1 MGLMD
6 IIQEL
11 MNPNQGKTP
20 PGATP
25 PYMPTSAGAQ
35 TPGPVRSPVTPMMPG
50 VPRPQGNVQPNM
62 GPPPAQPGPIE
73 VAGPPKH
80 LLGDLGA
87 GDERLAGPPRD
98 NAAENGLTGIL
109 ANQIG
114 VPDREKAETWSSVP
128 WYKDK
133 DRLGMMLAAA
143 SNGFGNM
150 SMRGNQGM
158 RGMNNMM
165 IKNGMEKQEENK
177 TMQYLAKNNPEMFK
191 VMTKLPPGQR
201 GEYLKLAMQKKFGLN
216 NQFRTNTSGV
226 TTDEKTGRQYV
237 VTSDGQGNNK
247 VEFLTDDAGN
257 PLTGSTTESEADVEI
272 RMQGIKLASDK
283 GSAFFDKAE
292 GLKNDIRIMEEA
304 QQALTDG
311 ADSGFLVRYLP
322 AFDEATQRLRT
333 AANSAGINIIN
344 SATFG
349 ALSEKEMSL
358 ALSTG
363 IPIGLNEQELQQYLS
378 ARIQAQEK
386 LYEEITN
393 RAIDLNSGTH
403 TLGDWQKIWK
413 ESEANMEYND
423 AYADPW
429 TDIKYDKNPL
439 TADDDDDD
447 IIDVTA
453 PVAAPSVSTGPS
465 RRRY

>member
-11 MNPNQGKTP
+11 MDPNKGKTP

-25 PYMPTSAGAQ
+25 PYLPTSAGAQ
-35 TPGPVRSPVTPMMPG
+35 TPGPAPAPGAMNAMPPMMPKI
-50 VPRPQGNVQPNM
+50 PRPQGNVPYDM
-62 GPPPAQPGPIE
+62 GPPKSLA
-73 VAGPPKH
+73 
-80 LLGDLGA
+80 GDLGM
-87 GDERLAGPPRD
+87 GPNQLPGPPRAQGSD
-98 NAAENGLTGIL
+98 LLEPIL
-109 ANQIG
+109 PNQIS
-114 VPDREKAETWSSVP
+114 VPQREKAESWIDMP

-133 DRLGMMLAAA
+133 DRMGMMLAAL

-150 SMRGNQGM
+150 TLRGNQGI
-158 RGMNNMM
+158 RGVNNML
-165 IKNGMEKQEENK
+165 IQKGMQGMEENK
-177 TMQYLAKNNPEMFK
+177 TMKYLAENNPEMFR
-191 VMTKLPPGQR
+191 VLTKIPPNQR
-201 GEYLKLAMQKKFGLN
+201 GDFMKLAMQKKFGLN

-226 TTDEKTGRQYV
+226 TTDEATGRQYV
-237 VTSDGQGNNK
+237 VTSDGHGNNK
-247 VEFLTDDAGN
+247 IEFLEDDAGN
-257 PLTGSTTESEADVEI
+257 PLTGATSASEADIAVRLE
-272 RMQGIKLASDK
+272 GIKLASDK

-292 GLKNDIRIMEEA
+292 GLRNDIRIMEEA
-304 QQALTDG
+304 QQALADG

-363 IPIGLNEQELQQYLS
+363 IPIGLSEGELKKYLA
-378 ARIQAQEK
+378 ARIKAQEK

-403 TLGDWQKIWK
+403 TLGEWQKIWK
-413 ESEANMEYND
+413 ESEANMQHDD

-429 TDIKYDKNPL
+429 TDIKYDKKPL
-439 TADDDDDD
+439 SDDDDDDDDD
-447 IIDVTA
+447 IIDVID
-453 PVAAPSVSTGPS
+453 PVATPSVSTGPR

>member
-1 MGLMD
+1 MGLME

-35 TPGPVRSPVTPMMPG
+35 TPGPAPATAVQNPITPMMPG
-50 VPRPQGNVQPNM
+50 MPKPQPNAPYDI
-62 GPPPAQPGPIE
+62 GPPKSLAGDLGIGPNQQPGPPRAQGSE
-73 VAGPPKH
+73 
-80 LLGDLGA
+80 LL
-87 GDERLAGPPRD
+87 EP
-98 NAAENGLTGIL
+98 IL
-109 ANQIG
+109 PNQIS
-114 VPDREKAETWSSVP
+114 VPQREKAETWSSVP
-128 WYKDK
+128 WYKDSDK
-133 DRLGMMLAAA
+133 MSVMLASL
-143 SNGFGNM
+143 SNSFGNM
-150 SMRGNQGM
+150 TLRGNQGM
-158 RGMNNMM
+158 RGMNNML
-165 IKNGMEKQEENK
+165 IQEGMENIEENK
-177 TMQYLAKNNPEMFK
+177 TMKYLAENNPELFK
-191 VMTKLPPGQR
+191 VMTRVPPGQR
-201 GEYLKLAMQKKFGLN
+201 GEYMKLAMQKKFGLN

-237 VTSDGQGNNK
+237 VTSDGHGNNK
-247 VEFLTDDAGN
+247 IEFLKDGAGN
-257 PLTGSTTESEADVEI
+257 PLTGATSASEADIEVKL
-272 RMQGIKLASDK
+272 QGIKLASDK

-304 QQALTDG
+304 QQALADG

-363 IPIGLNEQELQQYLS
+363 IPIGLNEQQLQQYLA

-403 TLGDWQKIWK
+403 TLGEWQKIWK
-413 ESEANMEYND
+413 ESEANMQYDD

-439 TADDDDDD
+439 SDDDGDDDDD
-447 IIDVTA
+447 IIDVTT
-453 PVAAPSVSTGPS
+453 PVSTPSVNTGPR